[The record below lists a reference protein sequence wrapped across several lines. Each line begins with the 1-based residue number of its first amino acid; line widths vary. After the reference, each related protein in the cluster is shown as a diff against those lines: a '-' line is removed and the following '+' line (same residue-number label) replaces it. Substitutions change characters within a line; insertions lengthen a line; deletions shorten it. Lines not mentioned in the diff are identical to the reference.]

1 MTPVLAEVLGLAQ
14 ASLWSGFIVFL
25 RVGAMLALVPAFGEQ
40 SVPVRVKLALAVA
53 FTLIVMPAVTADLP
67 ALGSGGPAVA
77 PQVAGLIVIE
87 TTNGLIFG
95 LMLRFFI
102 LALQIAGSIA
112 AQSTSL
118 SQLFGGGAGA
128 EPQPAIGHILIVGGL
143 ALAAILG
150 LHVRLAGFM
159 IQSYDIVPPG
169 HLPGPQVVAEA
180 GLREVTRCFGLAFTL
195 AAPFVIASLI
205 YNVTLGVINRAMPQ
219 LMVAFVGAP
228 AITAGGLILLGISA
242 PLMLS
247 LWSGALFD
255 FMSSP
260 FGALP

>member
-1 MTPVLAEVLGLAQ
+1 MTLTLAQ
-14 ASLWSGFIVFL
+14 IMPWAQVALWSGFVVFL
-25 RVGAMLALVPAFGEQ
+25 RVGAMLSLVPAFGEQ
-40 SVPVRVKLALAVA
+40 SVPVRIRLALALA
-53 FTLIVMPAVTADLP
+53 FTLIVLPAATPLLPAVPTR
-67 ALGSGGPAVA
+67 A
-77 PQVAGLIVIE
+77 PDTAGLIVVE
-87 TTNGLIFG
+87 VLNGLLFG

-128 EPQPAIGHILIVGGL
+128 EPQPAIGHILVVAGL
-143 ALAAILG
+143 ALIAILG
-150 LHVRLAGFM
+150 LHVQLAAFM
-159 IQSYDIVPPG
+159 ILTYDLIPPG
-169 HLPGPQVVAEA
+169 VLPSPQIVADA

-228 AITAGGLILLGISA
+228 AITAGGLILLLISA
-242 PLMLS
+242 PILLTV
-247 LWSGALFD
+247 WQKALFG
-255 FMSSP
+255 FMNSP